1 MGGKRGETP
10 EEAMRRVTVEIIRRG
25 IRYSR
30 RRRRPIYISK
40 TAGGKGVE
48 VTTLDPR
55 TTAGRERLEAF
66 LTPVKRQYTISG
78 LGAAEEPGAVNWRN
92 LNMPYWRRLLVL
104 LQVAV
109 SLSMKGTP
117 RKNRWYRRMGVHV
130 GHGVEIMQMAWLDH
144 FRPELIFI
152 GDGTLV
158 GAFSRLTVHAY
169 EGAGRFRYGLI
180 EIGAGCTLGAGTG
193 VGPIKIG
200 DGVRTLPG
208 TTLSPYF
215 ARIPAGAVVGWSRPT
230 VQVAGEKPESPRSP
244 PAPSAR
250 L

>member
-1 MGGKRGETP
+1 MRKKRGETP
-10 EEAMRRVTVEIIRRG
+10 EEAMRRVTVEIICRG
-25 IRYSR
+25 IRYSHQ
-30 RRRRPIYISK
+30 RRRPIYISK
-40 TAGGKGVE
+40 TSGGKGVE

-55 TTAGRERLEAF
+55 TAEGKERLEAF
-66 LTPVKRQYTISG
+66 LTPVKRQYTITG

-92 LNMPYWRRLLVL
+92 LNMPYRRRLLVL

-109 SLSMKGTP
+109 SLFMKGTP
-117 RKNRWYRRMGVHV
+117 RKNRWYRWMGVHV

-180 EIGAGCTLGAGTG
+180 EIGSGCTLGAGTG

-215 ARIPAGAVVGWSRPT
+215 ARLPAGAVVGWSRPAIEA
-230 VQVAGEKPESPRSP
+230 AGTAPEGEEPRE
-244 PAPSAR
+244 
-250 L
+250 